1 MVVARNRQNAPVA
14 CGARCIGV
22 LEHIHAAIDPGPF
35 GVPHAEHAVVSGA
48 REKADL
54 LRSPNRCC
62 GEVFV
67 HARLKADMML
77 LKLLPRLP

>member
-1 MVVARNRQNAPVA
+1 MVVARDRQNAAVA
-14 CGARCIGV
+14 CGAGGVGV
-22 LEHIHAAIDPGPF
+22 LEHVHAAVDPGPF

-54 LRSPNRCC
+54 LRSPNGCR

-77 LKLLPRLP
+77 LELLPRLP